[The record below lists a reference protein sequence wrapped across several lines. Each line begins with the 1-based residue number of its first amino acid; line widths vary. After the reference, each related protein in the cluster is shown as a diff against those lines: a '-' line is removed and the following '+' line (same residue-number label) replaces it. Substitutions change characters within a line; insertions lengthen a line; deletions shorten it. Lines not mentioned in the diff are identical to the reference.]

1 MLYISYNLNFKH
13 YSCIFPNPEHN
24 YHIFSKSRAN
34 SILLTSSS
42 LFRLFLTLP
51 SKSSELGWLKLVMVL
66 ALNKVKSL
74 ISWCIHYRKGHLYL
88 V

>member
-1 MLYISYNLNFKH
+1 MLYISFNLNFKH
-13 YSCIFPNPEHN
+13 SCIFPNPEHN
-24 YHIFSKSRAN
+24 YHMFSKSRVN

-66 ALNKVKSL
+66 ALNKVKSF
-74 ISWCIHYRKGHLYL
+74 ISWCIHYRKGHLCL